1 MSVMRF
7 NTMLLRTTLALAA
20 ACGTVSAAEG
30 PDLLPLAD
38 GATLS
43 LASIPASKLAAL
55 DMAKVA
61 AEDAEDDRKNVSGG
75 LRYAVPAKLAVEAAR
90 DGRWQK
96 AQDGRAVWH
105 WRVRSPDALHLNF
118 GFDRF
123 FLPEG
128 ATLRILA
135 TEGKTALGP
144 FTSAHNSRHRQL
156 WTAPLFANEAIIEVA
171 VPEGLKS
178 GLELNLAQ
186 VGIGYRGFGLKSK
199 HCKSGACNTDVACLG
214 ANDPFNLPRRAV
226 ASYSFGGGR
235 LCTGSLVN
243 NTRGDRRMLFLTA
256 THCELTAANAA
267 SLVVFWNFESPTCRL
282 PGSAASDSEAVIGAT
297 NQTQTGATLLAA
309 TNNPFAGPGS
319 ADSRSDFT
327 LVELTQPAN
336 PAFNLYWA
344 GWDRRAN
351 APFCGPGALC
361 ASIHHPDGDEKRI
374 TFSETPMVQGDISQ
388 ASGVHWT
395 VFWNRSLPL
404 ARLSNLPAPLP
415 PTLPAS
421 VTERGSSGSPM
432 YNAQQRLVGVL
443 SGGASFCGA
452 AEAQLNDEYG
462 QLARAWDGLGTAA
475 TRVRDALDPVGGG
488 SAETLDG
495 LGTCSAPTVNVTA
508 PTSIAAGAVATF
520 AVNATG
526 AGPFRVEFDVDD
538 DGVYEATATDVA
550 ASAQRQATFPKRGG
564 VSVGVRVTDRNNC
577 SAFVRRAVVVQAP
590 DVSITAQAPLQVC
603 GNGDGDI
610 DPGERWRIPVSLANG
625 GEIATQEGA
634 AIFARVSQAQNVQQD
649 GFGNRVTD
657 STGSSCGFSFV
668 DIAAEPL
675 LALTGGGDDGRAT
688 DLLPVGPSGMPFYDT
703 TVRNVVMSTNG
714 YLALAT
720 SDNGGDFEPA
730 CGVSAIDGG
739 RLNVQ
744 HNDWVAQAGGGLR
757 RRYFSACPRAAAAGG
772 SVGCT
777 VFQWSNFGLFT
788 GQTTPPSGNATFQA
802 LLYDNGEIA
811 YQYRDAEPQA
821 GGAASIG
828 IQNPAG
834 SVALGYRCRTPD
846 SAPAGRAVCFYPPA
860 AVPGALRPPARLT
873 LSSARDLGTLGPA
886 ASAQRDVEFAVDPAA
901 SCGVAVGVRYVGTVD
916 RVSHSLRPA
925 TLLDRRVGGTDGICN
940 AQPQCFPD
948 ANALPLP
955 ARRDGSFTNFTRLG
969 NGVAAFTV
977 PNGNQWS
984 FASAWFTNTRDR
996 SPIWYIVQGDFG
1008 DRRLNSQAPVQIF
1021 RFRQTSTTPFRVEST
1036 VVGTGEVTYIT
1047 PTDFVFTWTLDGVSA
1062 GERLVQAY
1070 TGGYARPERTG
1081 LWFNPAEDGWGVLL
1095 EDVAPIT
1102 GRPIDQL
1109 VLNYLYDGAGRPTWA
1124 LGAVPGV
1131 AGGSAPLRVFFAH
1144 CPDCPALVDPPT
1156 APAGTSTTAFGSL
1169 TTGTYSTNI
1178 TLPAPLS
1185 GTWVRSNLP
1194 VQLLTPPQQP

>member
-1 MSVMRF
+1 MSAMRF
-7 NTMLLRTTLALAA
+7 SAMLLRTTLALAA
-20 ACGTVSAAEG
+20 ACGTASAAEG
-30 PDLLPLAD
+30 PDLLPLA
-38 GATLS
+38 GGEPVA

-75 LRYAVPAKLAVEAAR
+75 LRYAVPAKLAVEASR

-135 TEGKTALGP
+135 TEGKAALGP

-214 ANDPFNLPRRAV
+214 PNDPFNLPRRAV

-297 NQTQTGATLLAA
+297 NQTQTGATLLVA

-361 ASIHHPDGDEKRI
+361 ASIHHPDGDEKRV
-374 TFSETPMVQGDISQ
+374 TFSDTPMVQGGIAQ
-388 ASGVHWT
+388 AGGVHWT

-462 QLARAWDGLGTAA
+462 QLAKAWDGLGTAA

-488 SAETLDG
+488 SAEALDG
-495 LGTCSAPTVNVTA
+495 IDTCSAPAINVTA
-508 PTSIAAGAVATF
+508 PANIAAGAVASV

-526 AGPFRVEFDVDD
+526 AGPFRVEFDFDD
-538 DGVYEATATDVA
+538 DGVYDATATDVA

-590 DVSITAQAPLQVC
+590 DVTITAQAPQQVC

-625 GEIATQEGA
+625 GEVAMQEGA
-634 AIFARVSQAQNVQQD
+634 AIFARAQGSASGGATD
-649 GFGNRVTD
+649 TFGNRLLD
-657 STGSSCGFSFV
+657 STGPSCPFNYV
-668 DIAAEPL
+668 DIAGEAP
-675 LALTGGGDDGRAT
+675 LALTGGNDDGRAT
-688 DLLPVGPSGMPFYDT
+688 NALDLGPNGVSFYGS
-703 TVRNVVMSTNG
+703 TVRQLVMSTNG
-714 YLALAT
+714 YLAIGA
-720 SDNGGDFEPA
+720 SDDGQDFENA
-730 CGVSAIDGG
+730 CGAVGADGG
-739 RLNVQ
+739 RLNVL
-744 HNDWVAQAGGGLR
+744 HDDLVVKTGGGLR
-757 RRYFSACPRAAAAGG
+757 RRYFAACPRAADAGG
-772 SVGCT
+772 AQGCT
-777 VFQWSNFGLFT
+777 VFQWTNLGRFVQGADPDGSIDMQAVVYDS
-788 GQTTPPSGNATFQA
+788 GQ
-802 LLYDNGEIA
+802 IV
-811 YQYRDAEPQA
+811 YQYRTPDPQ
-821 GGAASIG
+821 GGGSASIG
-828 IQNPAG
+828 IQNG
-834 SVALGYRCRTPD
+834 SSALEYACNTGNRI
-846 SAPAGRAVCFYPPA
+846 AANRAVCFFPPSA
-860 AVPGALRPPARLT
+860 QPTGLQTPRLAL
-873 LSSARDLGTLGPA
+873 SASRDLGNLA
-886 ASAQRDVEFAVDPAA
+886 AGASVTRDVEFAVDPAA
-901 SCGVAVGVRYVGTVD
+901 ACGAPLALRYVGTVD

-925 TLLDRRVGGTDGICN
+925 TLLDRRVGGTDGVCN

-984 FASAWFTNTRDR
+984 FAGAWFTNTRDR
-996 SPIWYIVQGDFG
+996 TPIWYIVQGEFG
-1008 DRRLNSQAPVQIF
+1008 DRRLNSQAPVQIT
-1021 RFRQTSTTPFRVEST
+1021 RFRQTSTAPFRVEST

-1095 EDVAPIT
+1095 EDVAPIA

-1109 VLNYLYDGAGRPTWA
+1109 VLNYLYDGAGRPTWT
-1124 LGAVPGV
+1124 LGVAPGV
-1131 AGGSAPLRVFFAH
+1131 AGGTAPQQVFFAH
-1144 CPDCPALVDPPT
+1144 CPECTAIVDPPT
-1156 APAGTSTTAFGSL
+1156 APAGSSTTGFGSL
-1169 TTGTYSTNI
+1169 TTGTYSSNI

-1185 GTWVRSNLP
+1185 GTWVRSSLP
-1194 VQLLTPPQQP
+1194 LQMLTPPQPAQQP